1 MTMAEPISAATML
14 VDESPNEEGVL
25 LDAVRRIEPDPKGYF
40 GIHIHLSELR
50 QQYRQDRYIRIA
62 VRSFDTLTFNQ
73 EATIYVLTNSD
84 VVLLCHDV
92 AVEELDQPL
101 SRVRTLFS
109 EDPLTFGEEGTLDDR
124 FTSWYDLSQPAD
136 YATFLALVEDIV
148 DKALP
153 RQQRGADGSN
163 GAGRAMA
170 GEPLSPSNLTAI
182 NERLQRTHLADLI
195 RRQSAVLVHPGA
207 QGEVMFREHYVSMID
222 LQRRLCPD
230 VNLFGNTWLFQYLT
244 ETVDRRLLSVMSQSE
259 YAPADDA
266 ISMNLNVSTVVSTAF
281 QNFHEK
287 ARERVDKVIIE
298 LQTVDIFADMNAY
311 VQARDWL
318 QGQGYRVLIDGL
330 TPLSLQFFDPSH
342 LHADYVKIVWTPEF
356 LSGVDD
362 PRMSEMKDVIRDAGK
377 EKVILVRVDSE
388 EAVVWAVNL
397 GIRRFQ
403 GHYIDRLVD
412 AMIAKGII

>member
-1 MTMAEPISAATML
+1 MAEPISAATML

-40 GIHIHLSELR
+40 GIHIHLSALR

-62 VRSFDTLTFNQ
+62 VRSFDALTFNHD
-73 EATIYVLTNSD
+73 ATLYVLTNSD
-84 VVLLCHDV
+84 VVLLCHEV
-92 AVEELDQPL
+92 PVEELDQPL
-101 SRVRTLFS
+101 ARVRTLFS

-124 FTSWYDLSQPAD
+124 FTTWYDLSQPAD
-136 YATFLALVEDIV
+136 HATFVALVEDMV
-148 DKALP
+148 DKAGP
-153 RQQRGADGSN
+153 ARQRGADA

-170 GEPLSPSNLTAI
+170 GEPLSPTNLTAI
-182 NERLQRTHLADLI
+182 NERLQRTHIADLI
-195 RRQSAVLVHPGA
+195 RQQSAVVVDPGA
-207 QGEVMFREHYVSMID
+207 QGDVLFREHYVSMID

-244 ETVDRRLLSVMSQSE
+244 ETVDRRLLSVMSQPD
-259 YAPADDA
+259 YAPSEGA
-266 ISMNLNVSTVVSTAF
+266 ISLNLNVSTVVSTAF
-281 QNFHEK
+281 RNFHEK
-287 ARERVDKVIIE
+287 ARERADKIVIE
-298 LQTVDIFADMNAY
+298 LQTVDIFADMGAY

-318 QGQGYRVLIDGL
+318 RGQGYRVLVDGL
-330 TPLSLQFFDPSH
+330 NALSLQFFDPSH
-342 LHADYVKIVWTPEF
+342 LDADFIKVIWTPEF
-356 LSGVDD
+356 LGGMDD
-362 PRMSEMKDVIRDAGK
+362 QRMSEMQDVVRDAGK

-388 EAVVWAVNL
+388 EAVVWALNL